1 MPKYKVGVYLT
12 ADQIDFLEEYASKL
26 GVSRGELMRRIIS
39 TWILDIKRR
48 RGKKGDHLWLYE
60 FSDTPMGDHA

>member
-1 MPKYKVGVYLT
+1 MAKYKVVVYLS
-12 ADQIDFLEEYASKL
+12 ADQLDFLENYAGRL
-26 GVSRGELMRRIIS
+26 GISRGELMRDIIS

-60 FSDTPMGDHA
+60 FPETPIGDHI